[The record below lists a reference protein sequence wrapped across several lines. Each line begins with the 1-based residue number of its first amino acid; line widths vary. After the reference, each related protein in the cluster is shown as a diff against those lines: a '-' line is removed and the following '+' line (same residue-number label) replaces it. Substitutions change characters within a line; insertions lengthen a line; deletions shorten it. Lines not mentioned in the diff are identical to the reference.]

1 MHLHRH
7 LMKSIFFKHSA
18 LRLAII
24 VIALSTILAS
34 LPQLSALAL
43 DGKAE
48 VNQTVKADAAVERT
62 EYGPKEFGPAPTIV
76 WQTASTKPRAI
87 IVTLHGLIMHGGV
100 FDSIARRLV
109 NQGYIVVAPDMR
121 GYGRWR
127 TGKEQ
132 KEQCEV
138 SYDETFD
145 DILGLIKKL
154 KTDYPDLPLFC
165 VGESLGA
172 DMSMRVASV
181 EPDLID
187 GLVLSSP
194 AIKHRTYLGP
204 LVANMP
210 VLIAKPGKQIDLIPY
225 IRKFASEDPRIIDGA
240 LNDPLV
246 RKRLSASEL
255 VRSISVFK
263 DSLNYAKLIPVSIPI
278 LVMQGSNDRVVKSNA
293 VVSLLGCLKSSDQT
307 VRWFN
312 ARGHLLL
319 ETDFVYPDT
328 MQIVTGWLKEHVDES
343 IAIKEAK
350 ANKTDS
356 ESEQSANAMESGSD
370 QGKLS
375 EDTSK
380 SRL

>member
-7 LMKSIFFKHSA
+7 SMNIDLFKSA
-18 LRLAII
+18 LRLPAPKLAAVT
-24 VIALSTILAS
+24 VIATALAGL
-34 LPQLSALAL
+34 LPVVPVQQLQLSAYAL

-48 VNQTVKADAAVERT
+48 VNQTIKEEAPVERT
-62 EYGPKEFGPAPTIV
+62 MYGPKEFGPAPTIV
-76 WQTASTKPRAI
+76 WQTANSKPKAVI
-87 IVTLHGLIMHGGV
+87 LTLHGLIMHGGV
-100 FDSIARRLV
+100 FDSVARHLA
-109 NQGYIVVAPDMR
+109 NQGYIVAAPDMR

-127 TGKEQ
+127 SGNETS
-132 KEQCEV
+132 EV

-145 DILGLIKKL
+145 DIVGLVRKL
-154 KTDYPDLPLFC
+154 KAQYPDLPLFC

-172 DMSMRVASV
+172 DMSMRAASA
-181 EPDLID
+181 EPTLID

-204 LVANMP
+204 LVANVP
-210 VLIAKPGKQIDLIPY
+210 LLIAKPAKQIDLIPY
-225 IRKFASEDPRIIDGA
+225 IKKYSSEDQRIVDGA

-246 RKRLSASEL
+246 RKRLSAAEL

-263 DSLNYAKLIPVSIPI
+263 SSLNYAKQIPATTPV

-293 VVSLLGCLKSSDQT
+293 VVSLLGCLKSTDQT

-328 MQIVTGWLKEHVDES
+328 MQIVTGWLKEHVDEC
-343 IAIKEAK
+343 IALKEAK
-350 ANKTDS
+350 AETAETTVNDV
-356 ESEQSANAMESGSD
+356 D

-375 EDTSK
+375 EDSSK

>member
-1 MHLHRH
+1 
-7 LMKSIFFKHSA
+7 MKNILLKNSA
-18 LRLAII
+18 LRFGIM
-24 VIALSTILAS
+24 VIALTMIPA
-34 LPQLSALAL
+34 PGQQLSAFAL

-48 VNQTVKADAAVERT
+48 GNQTVKENAAVERT

-76 WQTASTKPRAI
+76 WQSSSTKPRAV

-109 NQGYIVVAPDMR
+109 NQGYIVAAPDMR

-127 TGKEQ
+127 KGKEP
-132 KEQCEV
+132 CEV
-138 SYDETFD
+138 SYDDTFD
-145 DILGLIKKL
+145 DILGLVKKL
-154 KTDYPDLPLFC
+154 KTQYPDLPLFC

-172 DMSMRVASV
+172 DMSMRVAST
-181 EPDLID
+181 EPGLVD

-194 AIKHRTYLGP
+194 AIKHRSYLGP

-210 VLIAKPGKQIDLIPY
+210 LLIAKPGKQIDLIPY

-255 VRSISVFK
+255 VRSVSVFK
-263 DSLNYAKLIPVSIPI
+263 ASLNYAKLIPASIPI
-278 LVMQGSNDRVVKSNA
+278 LVMQGSSDRVVKSNA
-293 VVSLLGCLKSSDQT
+293 VVSLLGCLKSTDQT

-319 ETDFVYPDT
+319 ETDYVYPDT

-343 IAIKEAK
+343 IAMKEAQ
-350 ANKTDS
+350 ANKTES
-356 ESEQSANAMESGSD
+356 EKAEQSANAMENGSD
-370 QGKLS
+370 QDKIS
-375 EDTSK
+375 EDMSK

>member
-7 LMKSIFFKHSA
+7 SMKSIHLKNSA
-18 LRLAII
+18 LKFAAVVFALTTI
-24 VIALSTILAS
+24 VAAGS
-34 LPQLSALAL
+34 QLSAFAL

-48 VNQTVKADAAVERT
+48 INQTVKGDAAVERT
-62 EYGPKEFGPAPTIV
+62 EYGPKEFGPAPTVV
-76 WQTASTKPRAI
+76 WQSASTKPRAV

-100 FDSIARRLV
+100 FDSMARRLV
-109 NQGYIVVAPDMR
+109 SQGYIVASPDMR

-127 TGKEQ
+127 NGSAP
-132 KEQCEV
+132 CEV
-138 SYDETFD
+138 SYEETFD
-145 DILGLIKKL
+145 DILGLVKKL
-154 KTDYPDLPLFC
+154 KTQYPNLPLFC

-172 DMSMRVASV
+172 DMSMRVASA
-181 EPDLID
+181 EPTLID

-210 VLIAKPGKQIDLIPY
+210 LLIAKPGKQIDLIPY
-225 IRKFASEDPRIIDGA
+225 IRKFASEDPRIVDGA
-240 LNDPLV
+240 LKDPLV

-255 VRSISVFK
+255 VRSVSVFK
-263 DSLNYAKLIPVSIPI
+263 ASLNYAKLIPATIPI
-278 LVMQGSNDRVVKSNA
+278 LVMQGSSDRVVKSNA
-293 VVSLLGCLKSSDQT
+293 VVSLLGCLKSTDQT

-319 ETDFVYPDT
+319 ETEYVYPDT
-328 MQIVTGWLKEHVDES
+328 MQIVAGWLKEHVDES

-350 ANKTDS
+350 ANKT
-356 ESEQSANAMESGSD
+356 ESEAMDCGLD
-370 QGKLS
+370 QDKLS

>member
-1 MHLHRH
+1 MHRH
-7 LMKSIFFKHSA
+7 LMKSNFLKNSA
-18 LRLAII
+18 LRF
-24 VIALSTILAS
+24 VIMVLSLTTMTTILA
-34 LPQLSALAL
+34 PRTQLRAFAL

-48 VNQTVKADAAVERT
+48 VSPTVPADTAVERT

-76 WQTASTKPRAI
+76 WQSASIKPKAV

-109 NQGYIVVAPDMR
+109 NQGYLVVSPDMR

-127 TGKEQ
+127 NSNT
-132 KEQCEV
+132 QCEV

-145 DILGLIKKL
+145 DILGLVKKL
-154 KTDYPDLPLFC
+154 KAEYPGLPLFC

-172 DMSMRVASV
+172 DMSMRIASA
-181 EPDLID
+181 EPGVID

-210 VLIAKPGKQIDLIPY
+210 LLIAKPGKQIDLIPY
-225 IRKFASEDPRIIDGA
+225 IRKFASEDPRIVEGA

-246 RKRLSASEL
+246 RKRLSALEL
-255 VRSISVFK
+255 VRSVAVFK
-263 DSLNYAKLIPVSIPI
+263 ASLNYAKLIPPSIPI
-278 LVMQGSNDRVVKSNA
+278 LVMQGSHDRVVKSNA
-293 VVSLLGCLKSSDQT
+293 VVSLLGCLKSTDQT
-307 VRWFN
+307 IRWFN

-319 ETDFVYPDT
+319 ETDFIRPDT

-343 IAIKEAK
+343 IAIREAN
-350 ANKTDS
+350 ANKSAIDKA
-356 ESEQSANAMESGSD
+356 EQSVDAMETGAD
-370 QGKLS
+370 QDKLS
-375 EDTSK
+375 EDMSR

>member
-1 MHLHRH
+1 MHRH
-7 LMKSIFFKHSA
+7 SMKSCFLQDSA
-18 LRLAII
+18 SRLGALILTLTVAFASTLELR
-24 VIALSTILAS
+24 T
-34 LPQLSALAL
+34 LAL

-48 VNQTVKADAAVERT
+48 INQTDKADTAVVRT
-62 EYGPKEFGPAPTIV
+62 QYGPKEFGPAPTIV
-76 WQTASTKPRAI
+76 WQSASCKPTAV

-109 NQGYIVVAPDMR
+109 SQGYIVAAPDMR

-127 TGKEQ
+127 SGKETS
-132 KEQCEV
+132 EV

-145 DILGLIKKL
+145 DILGLVKKL
-154 KTDYPDLPLFC
+154 KTQYPDVPLFC
-165 VGESLGA
+165 IGESLGA

-181 EPDLID
+181 EPTLID

-204 LVANMP
+204 IVANMP
-210 VLIAKPGKQIDLIPY
+210 LLFAKPGKQIDLIPY

-246 RKRLSASEL
+246 RKGLSASEL
-255 VRSISVFK
+255 VRSVSVFK
-263 DSLNYAKLIPVSIPI
+263 ASLNYAKLIPSSIPV
-278 LVMQGSNDRVVKSNA
+278 LVMQGSSDRVVKSNA
-293 VVSLLGCLKSSDQT
+293 VVSLLGCLKSTDQT

-319 ETDFVYPDT
+319 ETNYVYPDT
-328 MQIVTGWLKEHVDES
+328 MQIVVGWLKEHVDES
-343 IAIKEAK
+343 IATKEAQI
-350 ANKTDS
+350 NKTANDS
-356 ESEQSANAMESGSD
+356 AEQSANAMETVLD
-370 QGKLS
+370 QDKLS
-375 EDTSK
+375 EDWSR